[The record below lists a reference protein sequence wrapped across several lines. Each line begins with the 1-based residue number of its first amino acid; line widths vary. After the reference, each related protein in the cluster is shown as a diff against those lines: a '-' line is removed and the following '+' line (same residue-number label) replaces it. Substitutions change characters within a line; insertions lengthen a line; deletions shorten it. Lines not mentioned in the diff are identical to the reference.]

1 MGGIRE
7 AHSARG
13 EGEPPGAVGK
23 VEDFEA
29 GEAFHVADD
38 LCVDEDGVAD
48 VEERVGVGGKERSR
62 QEDSSPSRLRVPLTS
77 KLRLRQEGG
86 HKVEAAAK
94 RVRIAAGKA
103 PLAATAPTSPHPPPQ
118 LTRCH
123 TFPEEEVGTSTGGR
137 RPRDGGG

>member
-7 AHSARG
+7 AQSARG

-62 QEDSSPSRLRVPLTS
+62 QEDSSPSRVRVPLTS
-77 KLRLRQEGG
+77 RLRL
-86 HKVEAAAK
+86 
-94 RVRIAAGKA
+94 
-103 PLAATAPTSPHPPPQ
+103 
-118 LTRCH
+118 
-123 TFPEEEVGTSTGGR
+123 
-137 RPRDGGG
+137 